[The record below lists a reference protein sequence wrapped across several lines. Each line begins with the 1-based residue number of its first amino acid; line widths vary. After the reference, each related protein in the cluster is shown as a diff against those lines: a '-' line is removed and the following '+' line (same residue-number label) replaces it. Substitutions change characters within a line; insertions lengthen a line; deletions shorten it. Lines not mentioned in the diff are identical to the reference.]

1 MAIDLSSD
9 EWQPAEGGQA
19 FAFLVTRLFA
29 QQPGASA
36 RISSLA
42 QRPEVARCQYG
53 GRILRCLQEDTEY
66 EGSARLPWP
75 VVDYLGRSEGVLEAM
90 IEVLDIPGRTNLKE
104 LAWQPKNNGLAFGY
118 FVTRTFARMMPR
130 ERIEELAKRPE
141 MMACPHRDSIVVLLK
156 GGCHDGFSQ
165 FCALDEI
172 HQCTGV
178 LAAMV
183 QVMSEPH
190 SGGKLE

>member
-104 LAWQPKNNGLAFGY
+104 LA
-118 FVTRTFARMMPR
+118 
-130 ERIEELAKRPE
+130 
-141 MMACPHRDSIVVLLK
+141 
-156 GGCHDGFSQ
+156 
-165 FCALDEI
+165 
-172 HQCTGV
+172 
-178 LAAMV
+178 
-183 QVMSEPH
+183 
-190 SGGKLE
+190 